1 MAVREG
7 RSTKEPLQGQPDED
21 GRTPNSDAD
30 LRPEEERLDPRN
42 PRVAGQTSS
51 RGSRI
56 LRPALCLFYIA
67 AGFTRKNRYTH
78 EQTCS
83 QGKVRSKVRVLFCV
97 LVSEA

>member
-42 PRVAGQTSS
+42 PRVAGQYGQKG
-51 RGSRI
+51 R
-56 LRPALCLFYIA
+56 
-67 AGFTRKNRYTH
+67 
-78 EQTCS
+78 
-83 QGKVRSKVRVLFCV
+83 
-97 LVSEA
+97 